1 MRKAGEEMEREP
13 LSSEADALC
22 RRLWEIWQDNDE
34 EDVILDAAELT
45 ELEEE
50 IPGLENRI
58 KTALAYLQRAR
69 YIQYHSGVGE
79 DGIEPIL
86 FDVYEPR

>member
-1 MRKAGEEMEREP
+1 MEREP
-13 LSSEADALC
+13 LSPEAEALW

-34 EDVILDAAELT
+34 EDVILDSFTLGD
-45 ELEEE
+45 LEDE
-50 IPGLENRI
+50 IPDLRGRM

-69 YIQYHSGVGE
+69 YIQYRSGVGE
-79 DGIEPIL
+79 DGLEPIL

>member
-1 MRKAGEEMEREP
+1 MEREP
-13 LSSEADALC
+13 LSPETETLW

-34 EDVILDAAELT
+34 EDLVLDAATLGD
-45 ELEEE
+45 LAAE
-50 IPGLENRI
+50 IPALEGRM

-69 YIQYHSGVGE
+69 YIQYRSGVGE
-79 DGIEPIL
+79 DGLEPIL